1 MSLLGQFEDARYQN
15 IELNLKSG
23 DRFVLYTDGIIE
35 AANAAGDPFG
45 WSHFKEYIT
54 SHASLSVGDFA
65 DGLLQHISNWLGKRL
80 DEALDDDLTLVV
92 ADFKDN

>member
-1 MSLLGQFEDARYQN
+1 LQPDTICNKF
-15 IELNLKSG
+15 
-23 DRFVLYTDGIIE
+23 
-35 AANAAGDPFG
+35 
-45 WSHFKEYIT
+45 IT

-65 DGLLQHISNWLGKRL
+65 DGLMQHISNWSGKRL